1 MPLHPSNYCLAAD
14 CCACP
19 QLPCFL
25 HTSCPSRLS
34 CCPHP
39 SRLHRPVSDYL
50 GILPCQHSL
59 GCHPINPLSRLYPGE
74 ISSCLIINGNRQV
87 QHHPCPSRNNFPLLS
102 GLVWMLEAPPQS
114 TKTENQAKYQKNCS
128 KCTHSHQS
136 CNFESPS
143 NLQCTRC
150 IKMHLLCFFKHSS
163 ESYNACSN
171 SFLNLTH
178 PMFILFIFF
187 QNKAVA
193 MICC

>member
-1 MPLHPSNYCLAAD
+1 MPLHPSSYCLAAD

-102 GLVWMLEAPPQS
+102 GLVWMSEAPPQS
-114 TKTENQAKYQKNCS
+114 TKIENQAKYQKIAPNAR
-128 KCTHSHQS
+128 TV
-136 CNFESPS
+136 
-143 NLQCTRC
+143 TRVA
-150 IKMHLLCFFKHSS
+150 I
-163 ESYNACSN
+163 
-171 SFLNLTH
+171 LNLPPIFNALGASRCTFCASLNI
-178 PMFILFIFF
+178 PVSLIMLAPILFSI
-187 QNKAVA
+187 
-193 MICC
+193 